1 MEPGRSSPYWLDR
14 CCLRPSTESRHS
26 RCRILRRSI
35 TLPARTAADASP
47 APSQVP
53 THGSRR
59 NVDWLLLRSEGLS
72 PSVICQLAWR
82 SYPRVPPGIPQN
94 ARQSRF
100 PPPPTPLTPRGPP
113 PRLSPG
119 PAIEGPAACG
129 RRAAVPSRL
138 PAARL
143 PVESPPAR
151 QHARRYADDPGTRTR
166 SGPAFTADWPAAGR
180 SAASASA
187 S

>member
-82 SYPRVPPGIPQN
+82 SYPRVPPGIPQR

-100 PPPPTPLTPRGPP
+100 PAPLTPRGPP
-113 PRLSPG
+113 PRLPPG
-119 PAIEGPAACG
+119 PAIDGPLVRSSRCCSQPTASAC
-129 RRAAVPSRL
+129 RAAAGRVR
-138 PAARL
+138 R
-143 PVESPPAR
+143 PAR
-151 QHARRYADDPGTRTR
+151 QHERRCAHDRGTRTR
-166 SGPAFTADWPAAGR
+166 SGPAFTADCPAAGR
-180 SAASASA
+180 SASESAS
-187 S
+187 

>member
-82 SYPRVPPGIPQN
+82 SYPRVPPGIPQS

-100 PPPPTPLTPRGPP
+100 PPPLTPLTPRGPP
-113 PRLSPG
+113 PRLPPG

-129 RRAAVPSRL
+129 RRVAVPSRL
-138 PAARL
+138 PLPAAPL
-143 PVESPPAR
+143 PVEFADRAAACAPL
-151 QHARRYADDPGTRTR
+151 RRRSRHSDPFRAGIHRR
-166 SGPAFTADWPAAGR
+166 LAGNGPL
-180 SAASASA
+180 AAS
-187 S
+187 

>member
-82 SYPRVPPGIPQN
+82 SYPTTPPWIDDCSSIRCHNHGLSLRWGWSRAVSDPRSGTGRRTRWCRC
-94 ARQSRF
+94 AR
-100 PPPPTPLTPRGPP
+100 PRRLERAVQRLGTMLLQVVRDRRLEIDP
-113 PRLSPG
+113 PRRRVEPSQ
-119 PAIEGPAACG
+119 G
-129 RRAAVPSRL
+129 RG
-138 PAARL
+138 
-143 PVESPPAR
+143 
-151 QHARRYADDPGTRTR
+151 Q
-166 SGPAFTADWPAAGR
+166 
-180 SAASASA
+180 
-187 S
+187 